1 MDTLQEIEVSLK
13 AAKETV
19 KLGEALLRLEKNRD
33 FNKLIGERYFQEEAS
48 RLVGLL
54 ADPEIVGT
62 ATEGAIIRDMHAIS
76 ALRYFFMGIKQS
88 AVMAEKAI
96 EDDEETLRELEEQE

>member
-33 FNKLIGERYFQEEAS
+33 FNKLIGERYFQQEAS

-62 ATEGAIIRDMHAIS
+62 PARFTAESNTFPTTFFKNYWVAF
-76 ALRYFFMGIKQS
+76 LYF
-88 AVMAEKAI
+88 
-96 EDDEETLRELEEQE
+96 